1 MTRLRVDHTGLNS
14 TLFLVGKNN
23 NDNCGVK
30 ENFEDVIFDRVL
42 YEVERRVWQNRV
54 QEVGREWNLMG
65 ILGSE
70 GKREGIR
77 IIRKAIFKFL
87 NDTGLMRR
95 I

>member
-1 MTRLRVDHTGLNS
+1 MGER
-14 TLFLVGKNN
+14 NN
-23 NDNCGVK
+23 ENCDNCGVK
-30 ENFEDVIFDRVL
+30 ENVEHVIFDYIL
-42 YEVERRVWQNRV
+42 YEVERQVLQNRV

-70 GKREGIR
+70 GEGEGIR
-77 IIRKAIFKFL
+77 IIRKALFKFL